1 MTNRRKHLPIMA
13 TVIGLALAG
22 CGGGGGGQ
30 TVSVTVARRMCRP
43 SRERWES
50 PRQ

>member
-22 CGGGGGGQ
+22 CG
-30 TVSVTVARRMCRP
+30 
-43 SRERWES
+43 ERWRRRS
-50 PRQ
+50 NYLRDG